1 MKTAVSRADR
11 RGPPT
16 PHEEVENN
24 SMWPATQRPQ
34 GVVDIGQTLPKNPA
48 GRRVSPCGCRGAP
61 PGSCALKYG
70 AYSDKGPAHRG
81 VAEALIARAVN
92 PIVRANIAASTRRA
106 LRAPTKARC
115 MVRALKT
122 RNAGRIARREWEL
135 ARIHFSFAPHP
146 THLDRDSNMRT
157 RLSRRS
163 SFSDLMLAGP
173 VPVRARQ
180 RLRPWRQ
187 STFVRSPFGDASTQA
202 GVKA

>member
-1 MKTAVSRADR
+1 METAGCWSER
-11 RGPPT
+11 RGTPT

-122 RNAGRIARREWEL
+122 RKAGRIARREWEVVQTHFHFAHFYPPVRL
-135 ARIHFSFAPHP
+135 SCARPLP
-146 THLDRDSNMRT
+146 TRRGSGANVRT

-163 SFSDLMLAGP
+163 SFSDLMSAGP
-173 VPVRARQ
+173 VLVRARR
-180 RLRPWRQ
+180 RLRPWRRHTLQ
-187 STFVRSPFGDASTQA
+187 WRP
-202 GVKA
+202 